1 MEERLPMRRTPGIS
15 RSTMRLWGMIIV
27 AIGAL
32 GRGVL
37 QTRLLG
43 IGSNTGSQ
51 LMELLNMPGAMS
63 AATAALVMEALETTA
78 VPIFAALTMDG
89 YEQTG
94 NAWKYLLRVLA
105 VAVVSELPYHFAMD
119 GSPFAF
125 SSRNPV
131 FGVVLALA
139 MLYLYGQF
147 EGRDVKKR
155 LIRCAVFAAALL
167 WAGMLRVQYGMSMV
181 ILVEVLWLFRERK
194 TLRYFLAAAA
204 ALCCSV
210 GSPLFMMAPLGFLL
224 VHFYNGEE
232 GNSHRL
238 IQYGLY
244 PVLMLLVGVAGW
256 FAF

>member
-1 MEERLPMRRTPGIS
+1 MEDRLPMRQTSGIS
-15 RSTMRLWGMIIV
+15 RSTMRLWGMIII
-27 AIGAL
+27 ALGAL

-43 IGSNTGSQ
+43 VGTNSGAE

-63 AATAALVMEALETTA
+63 AATAALIMQAVETTA
-78 VPIFAALTMDG
+78 VPIFAVLTMDG
-89 YEQTG
+89 YEHTG
-94 NAWKYLLRVLA
+94 NAWKYLLRVTALA
-105 VAVVSELPYHFAMD
+105 VISELPYHFAMD
-119 GSPFAF
+119 GSPFVFA
-125 SSRNPV
+125 SRNPV
-131 FGVVLALA
+131 FGVALALA

-147 EGRDVKKR
+147 EGRNVKNR
-155 LIRCAVFAAALL
+155 CIRFAVFIAALL
-167 WAGMLRVQYGMSMV
+167 WAGMLRVQFGMSMV
-181 ILVEVLWLFRERK
+181 LIVEVLWLFRERK

-210 GSPLFMMAPLGFLL
+210 GSPLFMLAPLGFLL

-232 GNSHRL
+232 GSSPRL
-238 IQYGLY
+238 IQYGMY